1 MRRFKDGFTLVELLV
16 VIAIIGILVGLLL
29 PAVQAAREAARRMS
43 CSNNMKQV
51 GLSIHNYESAHRRLP
66 AGSMLGNTVSPH
78 ALLLPFVE
86 ASSGHALFDF
96 SFDVTNARNNAA
108 TILQFPFYQCPSE
121 PSVGFVTW
129 PAGTTT
135 FAGKT
140 NYVQN
145 MGINSVYF
153 DHIPASNATAS
164 GLGLRSGVFFRV
176 NAQNRSLALKDIT
189 DGLSNTVWF
198 AEIKLGHMAGTGF
211 DAVVPV
217 GGVEDFASPVNVT
230 VSALGGIR
238 NPYDPAQCNLS
249 ASPRFRARG
258 LQYYRGITIYTFYNH
273 TLTPNSR
280 FRDCVARNNQAEG
293 HMAARSFHTG
303 GATVSLGDGSVRFVS
318 DSVDAITWSAI
329 GTRAGGEVIGSDW

>member
-1 MRRFKDGFTLVELLV
+1 MKRSSQGFTLVELLV

-43 CSNNMKQV
+43 CSNNMKQI
-51 GLSIHNYESAHRRLP
+51 GLAIHNYESAHRRIP
-66 AGSMLGNTVSPH
+66 SGSNTGNTVSPH

-86 ASSGHALFDF
+86 ASNGHALFDF
-96 SFDVTNARNNAA
+96 SFDVTNVRNNAA

-121 PSVGFVTW
+121 PSSGFVTW
-129 PAGTTT
+129 PASSAT

-145 MGINSVYF
+145 MGTNSVYF
-153 DHIPASNATAS
+153 DHIAATNAAAT
-164 GLGLRSGVFFRV
+164 GLGLRTGLFYRI
-176 NAQNRSLALKDIT
+176 NAQNRSLAFKDIT

-198 AEIKLGHMAGTGF
+198 AEIKQGHMPGTGF
-211 DAVVPV
+211 DATVPV
-217 GGVEDFASPVNVT
+217 GSVQDYASPVNVT
-230 VSALGGIR
+230 VSALGGIN

-249 ASPRFRARG
+249 AAPRFRARG

-293 HMAARSFHTG
+293 HMAARSYHTG
-303 GATVSLGDGSVRFVS
+303 GATTSLGDGSVRFVS
-318 DSVDAITWSAI
+318 DNIDALTWAAV
-329 GTRAGGEVIGSDW
+329 GTRAGGEVVGEW